1 MKNKK
6 TLKEKI
12 IQSIF
17 VYETKKLTVDSI
29 MKIVILLVSG
39 GIVIIFGGVISDLV
53 GESEIGGLIGDF
65 MKEKEYTYTT
75 LRELSGVLFG
85 EIPQWLIILYIVGLV
100 LGCILIGTI
109 IKNWKAVSH
118 KVRSLARYW
127 FTL

>member
-1 MKNKK
+1 MKDKK

-17 VYETKKLTVDSI
+17 VYEIKKLTVDSI

-39 GIVIIFGGVISDLV
+39 GMIIIFGGVISDLI
-53 GESEIGGLIGDF
+53 GESEIGELIGDF

-85 EIPQWLIILYIVGLV
+85 EIPQWLILLYMIGLV

-127 FTL
+127 FNL

>member
-6 TLKEKI
+6 TLKKKI

-17 VYETKKLTVDSI
+17 VYETQRLTVDSI
-29 MKIVILLVSG
+29 IKLVILLISG
-39 GIVIIFGGVISDLV
+39 GMIIIFGAVISDLI

-65 MKEKEYTYTT
+65 IKEKEYTYAT

-85 EIPQWLIILYIVGLV
+85 EIPQWLIILYIIGLG

-118 KVRSLARYW
+118 KIRSLVRYW
-127 FTL
+127 FNL

>member
-17 VYETKKLTVDSI
+17 VYETKRLTVDSI
-29 MKIVILLVSG
+29 IKITILLLSG
-39 GIVIIFGGVISDLV
+39 GIIIIFGGIISDLI

-65 MKEKEYTYTT
+65 MKEKEYTYAT
-75 LRELSGVLFG
+75 LRELSSVLFG
-85 EIPQWLIILYIVGLV
+85 EIPQWLIILYVVGLV

-118 KVRSLARYW
+118 KARSLARYW
-127 FTL
+127 FNL